1 LYNVNANFRFK
12 IISHDHYVT
21 ILFKMVTGFKFVEC
35 ELGKFGNNC
44 AETCNCVNQPCGH
57 ITGVCPAGG
66 CQRGYIRLNCSIGK

>member
-1 LYNVNANFRFK
+1 
-12 IISHDHYVT
+12 
-21 ILFKMVTGFKFVEC
+21 MVTGFKFVEC